1 MAPNSLFAVLLR
13 SPWWISLALVG
24 LFGLASQ
31 ALLAPKY
38 VPFGMMGGVPF
49 LVITCV
55 AAWRQ
60 WHAPNP
66 ARVAQTLEKAGAM
79 SWKDFSSQVEQ
90 GFIRQGYTVTRL
102 NHSAVDFQ
110 LLKGERTTL
119 VSCKRWK
126 AASHG
131 VQALRD
137 LGDAT
142 RAQGAQQGIYIGL
155 GTVTDQ
161 ARRLALEQGLFLMTD
176 NELAQLL
183 TP

>member
-13 SPWWISLALVG
+13 SPWWISLALVV

-31 ALLAPKY
+31 ALLPPKY

-49 LVITCV
+49 LVIACV

-66 ARVAQTLEKAGAM
+66 ARVAQTLQKAAAM

-90 GFIRQGYTVTRL
+90 GFIRQGYAVTRL
-102 NHSAVDFQ
+102 NNLAVDFK
-110 LLKGERTTL
+110 LVKGERTTL

-131 VQALRD
+131 VEALRD

-142 RAQGAQQGIYIGL
+142 RAQDAQQGIYIGL

-161 ARRLALEQGLFLMTD
+161 ARRLALEQGLFLMTE